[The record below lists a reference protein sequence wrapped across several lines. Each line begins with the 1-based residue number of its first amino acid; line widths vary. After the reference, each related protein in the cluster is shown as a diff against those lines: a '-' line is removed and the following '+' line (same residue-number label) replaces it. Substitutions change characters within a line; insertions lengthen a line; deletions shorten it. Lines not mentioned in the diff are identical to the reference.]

1 MRTHSGYVPFP
12 KSNRRVQ
19 AKEGIVREQP
29 PPEEFS
35 VRVSIRPKE
44 AHADFSAAARAL
56 PKDRKYLTHAEHAQ
70 KYGADP
76 NEIKAV
82 TDFAAKNGLK
92 VVSTDASQRVVVLS
106 GTPEAFSQAFRVK
119 LFGRVVNGKVYRD
132 RAGMIYIPGSLA
144 DIITG
149 VFGLA
154 NVQLFKPHFKVTR
167 RERTAAVPTPA
178 KPAGA
183 TNTPVTA
190 AAAAAAEAW
199 ARATPANPPRANLA
213 GAPTPTATT
222 APATATA
229 PAAAPHAAPFPT
241 GFAPPQIAA
250 LYSFP
255 QNLDGTGQTIAI
267 LELGGGF
274 RTDEVNTYF
283 GNLKIP
289 TPNITVQS
297 YPNGGSNNP
306 GTDPLDPANADVEVM
321 LDIQVA
327 GSVAPGA
334 HLVVYFAPDASDKS
348 FLDVMSA
355 IVHDMVNNPSVIS
368 ISWGGSEDS
377 ATDQFKQEFDSL
389 LQSAAQLGITVCVA
403 SGDDGS
409 ADFASDDPN
418 WDGNTHVDFPA
429 SDPFAL
435 ACGGTQLNASDGQ
448 VASEVAWNEGVN
460 DGSGGGV
467 SRFFALPAYQQN
479 AGVPGAVSPPGNVM
493 RGVPDVAANAAE
505 ATGYQVLCDDQKFP
519 DPTQGIPPVGG
530 TSAVAP
536 LWAGL
541 IARINQALGTR
552 AGFLN
557 PLLYGI
563 PANSGGF
570 NDITQ
575 GNNGAYNAGAGWDPC
590 TGLGSPNGEKLLQAL
605 QGPAPGPPSAPPA

>member
-1 MRTHSGYVPFP
+1 MPSHSGYISFP

-19 AKEGIVREQP
+19 AKGIVREELP
-29 PPEEFS
+29 SEEFS
-35 VRVSIRPKE
+35 VRVSVRPKE
-44 AHADFSAAARAL
+44 AHADFAATARAL

-76 NEIKAV
+76 NDIKAV
-82 TDFAAKNGLK
+82 ADFAAKHGLK
-92 VVSTDASQRVVVLS
+92 VVSTDAAQRSVLLS
-106 GTPEAFSQAFRVK
+106 GTPAAFSQAFRVQ

-132 RAGMIYIPGSLA
+132 RTGMIYIPSTLA
-144 DIITG
+144 PVITG
-149 VFGLA
+149 VYGLSNLPFA
-154 NVQLFKPHFKVTR
+154 KPHFRVTP
-167 RERTAAVPTPA
+167 RERATTVPAPARQAAAVNPPI
-178 KPAGA
+178 
-183 TNTPVTA
+183 A
-190 AAAAAAEAW
+190 AAAAAAAW
-199 ARATPANPPRANLA
+199 TAATPANPPPAAHANPT
-213 GAPTPTATT
+213 GAPAATATT
-222 APATATA
+222 APATAA
-229 PAAAPHAAPFPT
+229 PAAAPHGAPFPT

-250 LYSFP
+250 LYNFP
-255 QNLDGTGQTIAI
+255 QNFDGTGQTIAI

-321 LDIQVA
+321 LDIQVV

-355 IVHDMVNNPSVIS
+355 IVHDTVNNPSVIS

-435 ACGGTQLNASDGQ
+435 ACGGTQLNASNGQ
-448 VASEVAWNEGVN
+448 VTSEVTWNEGVN

-493 RGVPDVAANAAE
+493 RGVPDVAGNAAE
-505 ATGYQVLCDDQKFP
+505 ATGYQVLCDGQKFP
-519 DPTQGIPPVGG
+519 DPAQGIPPVGG

-570 NDITQ
+570 SDITQ

-590 TGLGSPNGEKLLQAL
+590 TGLGSPNGEKLLHAL
-605 QGPAPGPPSAPPA
+605 QGPTPGPPPTPSA